1 MYARLLGMR
10 GAWDMV
16 GWMKVNRSKRRSLA
30 MAMLPVVGL
39 LACHQSVASRW
50 PRREA
55 PTSAQIPAAE
65 FQKALEGAKVRVRYV
80 TFLAMDPDRATDA
93 RSSSFAMTGAEGPFE
108 VETTVLPSEVSVL
121 AAKARNRDYLCVNV
135 DLDRSR
141 LAVEPGRTA
150 MVIAIEAEGETPKLP
165 IVAEPKSGAV
175 VALDWRELEA
185 EDGQG
190 CNERRRRDATLWA
203 SYRKRGG
210 D

>member
-1 MYARLLGMR
+1 MYARLLGLR
-10 GAWDMV
+10 GAWDTM
-16 GWMKVNRSKRRSLA
+16 GWMKANRTTRRSMA
-30 MAMLPVVGL
+30 MAILPVVSL

-55 PTSAQIPAAE
+55 PAGAQIRAAE

-80 TFLAMDPDRATDA
+80 TFPAMDPDRAIDA
-93 RSSSFAMTGAEGPFE
+93 RSSYFMMLAAEGPFE

-135 DLDRSR
+135 DFDRSR
-141 LAVEPGRTA
+141 LALEPGRTA
-150 MVIAIEAEGETPKLP
+150 MVIAIESEGETPKLP

-185 EDGQG
+185 EDGQS
-190 CNERRRRDATLWA
+190 CNKRRRRDATLWA
-203 SYRKRGG
+203 SYRKGG